1 MSIPQVIALSA
12 AAIVGLIYLWPLLK
26 YARVIDMLKHATAAA
41 VIVGVVVAFYPKSPT
56 AEKPEVVLPP
66 VTVALAS
73 ATRDDKAKVKALY
86 VSLADV
92 VERDESVIA
101 TMDLFRTVHGK
112 SLDLAFQKT
121 PLKGKYDGLDTAID
135 AQLKAAVGTGNVALT
150 PEKRKELV
158 SALRGVADACR

>member
-1 MSIPQVIALSA
+1 MSLPQIVALSA
-12 AAIVGLIYLWPLLK
+12 AVVVGLIYLWPLLK
-26 YARVIDMLKHATAAA
+26 YARVIDMLKHAAA
-41 VIVGVVVAFYPKSPT
+41 VGVIIGLLIAFNPKATPTDRPVVVQ
-56 AEKPEVVLPP
+56 PP

-73 ATRDDKAKVKALY
+73 ATKEDKAKVKALY

-121 PLKGKYDGLDTAID
+121 PLKGKYEGLDTAID

>member
-1 MSIPQVIALSA
+1 MSIPQIVALSA
-12 AAIVGLIYLWPLLK
+12 AVVVGLIYLWPLLQ
-26 YARVIDMLKHATAAA
+26 YARVIDVLKHAAA
-41 VIVGVVVAFYPKSPT
+41 VGVIIGLVVAFYPKATPT
-56 AEKPEVVLPP
+56 DKPVVVQPP
-66 VTVALAS
+66 VTVALAG

-92 VERDESVIA
+92 IERDESVIV

-121 PLKGKYDGLDTAID
+121 PLKGKYEGLDTAID
-135 AQLKAAVGTGNVALT
+135 TQLKTALGTGNVAIT

>member
-12 AAIVGLIYLWPLLK
+12 AVVVGLIYLWPLLQ
-26 YARVIDMLKHATAAA
+26 YARVIDVLKHASAAA
-41 VIVGVVVAFYPKSPT
+41 VLIGLVVAFYPKDTPT
-56 AEKPEVVLPP
+56 EKQVVLQPP

-121 PLKGKYDGLDTAID
+121 PLKGKYEGLDAAID